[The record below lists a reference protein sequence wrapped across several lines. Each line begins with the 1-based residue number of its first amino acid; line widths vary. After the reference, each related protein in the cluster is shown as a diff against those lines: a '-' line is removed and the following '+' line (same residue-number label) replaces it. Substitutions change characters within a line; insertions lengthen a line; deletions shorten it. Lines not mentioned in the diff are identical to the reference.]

1 MDSVK
6 HFLFEIPNLRKATFL
21 SRPNRFVGE
30 IKYRGKVEQAHI
42 HDPGRL
48 KELLIKGVEVL
59 FTDSKGKLK
68 YYIKAVKA
76 EKEWV
81 LLDTAL
87 HSKIARKVFDL
98 MPEFS
103 HVKEIKSEVTI
114 GKSRIDFT
122 LDGVPLE
129 VKGVSLVK
137 DKLALFPDAP
147 TERGTRHVGEIINHN
162 GIIFFLVFRKADKF
176 MPNREM
182 DPKFS
187 NKLSE
192 ARKKKIRI
200 FAVQISFDGNK
211 LYYNGRVKLA
221 DF

>member
-1 MDSVK
+1 MDSEK

-30 IKYRGKVEQAHI
+30 IKYKGKVEQAHI

-48 KELLIKGVEVL
+48 KELLKKGVEVL
-59 FTDSKGKLK
+59 FTNSKGKLK
-68 YYIKAVKA
+68 YYIKAVKT

-81 LLDTAL
+81 LIDTAL

-103 HVKEIKSEVTI
+103 QVREIKSEVKI
-114 GKSRIDFT
+114 GNSRIDFS
-122 LDGVPLE
+122 LDGVLLE

-147 TERGTRHVGEIINHN
+147 TERGTRHVEEIINHN
-162 GIIFFLVFRKADKF
+162 GIVFFLVFRKADKF
-176 MPNREM
+176 TPNREM
-182 DPKFS
+182 DPIFS

-192 ARKKKIRI
+192 ARKKNIRI